1 MDRVAIITDSVA
13 CLPPSLAD
21 RNKIHIVPA
30 GNIYFKGKMY
40 RDWSEL
46 SYAEVYHMLRSKP
59 AEFFTGPTTPV
70 DFLNLYHELS
80 RDCDYAIYISLSSRF
95 STLYNMA
102 CTAKEI
108 AGEQLPGLHI
118 EVVDSCTATAAQGFI
133 ALAAARA
140 AGSGKNF
147 EDILYT
153 IEHIKQKVDLYYIL
167 HTVRYVYRTGRVSK
181 TVAGVGSWLK
191 VKPLITV
198 RNGSAQVISMQRDKR
213 KGIEQIM
220 TIARQKI
227 AAQPVHL
234 AVLHTD
240 APGEAEQLMHEMTAA
255 FNCIEVWMSEFSPLM
270 TYATG
275 RGVIGVAFYIEN

>member
-13 CLPPSLAD
+13 CLPRDLAD
-21 RNKIHIVPA
+21 RNKIHVVPA

-40 RDWSEL
+40 RDWLEL
-46 SYAEVYHMLRSKP
+46 SHAEVYHMLRSNP
-59 AEFFTGPTTPV
+59 GEFFTGSTTPL
-70 DFLNLYHELS
+70 DFLNVYRELS
-80 RDCDYAIYISLSSRF
+80 RDADHVIYISLSSKF

-102 CTAKEI
+102 CAARDI
-108 AGEQLPGLHI
+108 AREQLPGTQI
-118 EVVDSCTATAAQGFI
+118 EVVDSRTATAAQGFI

-140 AGSGKNF
+140 AGNGTNF
-147 EDILYT
+147 DDIIKT
-153 IEHIKQKVDLYYIL
+153 IDHVKEKVDLYYIL

-198 RNGSAQVISMQRDKR
+198 RNGSAQVISLQRDKS
-213 KGIEQIM
+213 KSIEQLR
-220 TIARQKI
+220 TIARQKF

-234 AVLHTD
+234 AVLHAD
-240 APGEAEQLMHEMTAA
+240 ARSEAEQLMRDMTAE
-255 FNCIEVWMSEFSPLM
+255 FNCVEAWISEFSPLM

-275 RGVIGVAFYIEN
+275 RGVIGVAFYVGN